1 MVGKKDSVLLG
12 HGSGGKL
19 THELI
24 DNLFI
29 KHFSNPELDRQT
41 DAALLTLN
49 KNKLAFTTDAF
60 VVDPVFFPG
69 GDIGKLA
76 VCGTVNDVAVSGAT
90 PRYLSASF
98 IIEEGFSLE
107 DLEKIVVSMAA
118 EARKAGVSIVTGDTK
133 VVDKGKCD
141 KVFITTSGIGNIDDK
156 HLNISEGKDIKPGD
170 KIIVNGSIGDH
181 GMAIMSARNDLKLA
195 APIKTDCASLNSLIS
210 VVKSAS
216 DNIRFMRDATRGGLA
231 TVATELCAGK
241 DYGLVINEEAVVVKE
256 AVRGMCELLGFD
268 PMYVANE
275 GKVVIVASADDAE
288 DIIKSM
294 RDHELGKEAS
304 IIGEIVKEHAGKAW
318 LNTSIGGNRIIDMLA
333 GEQLPRI
340 C

>member
-1 MVGKKDSVLLG
+1 MAKEERIRLG

-24 DNLFI
+24 DSMFV

-41 DAALLTLN
+41 DAALLSLPE
-49 KNKLAFTTDAF
+49 KRLAFTTDAF

-90 PRYLSASF
+90 PLYLSAAF
-98 IIEEGFSLE
+98 IIEEGLLFK
-107 DLEKIVVSMAA
+107 DLEKIVISMAG

-133 VVDKGKCD
+133 VVNKGNCD
-141 KVFITTSGIGNIDDK
+141 KVFITTTGIGAMAEENV
-156 HLNISEGKDIKPGD
+156 HISEGKSIQAGD
-170 KIIVNGSIGDH
+170 KIIINGSIGDH
-181 GMAIMSARNDLKLA
+181 GMAIMSARNELKLN
-195 APIKTDCASLNSLIS
+195 APLLSDCASLNGLIAEI
-210 VVKSAS
+210 KKAS
-216 DNIRFMRDATRGGLA
+216 KQLRFMRDATRGGLA
-231 TVATELCAGK
+231 TVITELSQGR
-241 DYGLVINEEAVVVKE
+241 DYGINVFEEKLLVNEG
-256 AVRGMCELLGFD
+256 VRGMCELLGFD

-275 GKVVIVASADDAE
+275 GKIVLVVAAEDAE
-288 DIIKSM
+288 AVLAAMKA
-294 RDHELGKEAS
+294 HEFGKDAS
-304 IIGEIVKEHAGKAW
+304 IIGEVVSDHPGKAW
-318 LNTSIGGNRIIDMLA
+318 LSTAVGGNRIIDMLA